1 MFLKLAFA
9 FVMHCLMLHCFRF
22 VFHILGNYMYN
33 RFKIEN
39 QVEDQM
45 MYWVSE
51 EFYLSFV
58 VTPVCLCHLSL
69 LANSDGLSK
78 VCAVV
83 GIGS

>member
-1 MFLKLAFA
+1 
-9 FVMHCLMLHCFRF
+9 MHCLMLHCFRF
-22 VFHILGNYMYN
+22 VFPILGNYMYN

-58 VTPVCLCHLSL
+58 VTPVCLCHLPL

>member
-1 MFLKLAFA
+1 MD
-9 FVMHCLMLHCFRF
+9 CLILHCFLF
-22 VFHILGNYMYN
+22 VFPILGNYIMYN

-39 QVEDQM
+39 EVEDQM

-58 VTPVCLCHLSL
+58 VTPVCLCHLPL